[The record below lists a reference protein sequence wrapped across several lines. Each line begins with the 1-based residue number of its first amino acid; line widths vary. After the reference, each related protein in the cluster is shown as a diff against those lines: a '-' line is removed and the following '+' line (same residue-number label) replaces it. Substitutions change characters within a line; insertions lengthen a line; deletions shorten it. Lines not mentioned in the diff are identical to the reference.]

1 MVPGVCDTSPQ
12 IFGYHAKEYTKRTRR
27 PAPKPRNEKAETMR
41 AISNAVLIAGAIL
54 FVGAAYAGC
63 FSDFDCGYGNKCV
76 KASRDINITG
86 VCVTPSDK
94 FGSPRPDYSAP
105 KPEPSKVRGCSF
117 DTDCDIGFSCMKRN
131 GQIYGI
137 CVK

>member
-1 MVPGVCDTSPQ
+1 MNSQRVWSSS
-12 IFGYHAKEYTKRTRR
+12 ARTVV
-27 PAPKPRNEKAETMR
+27 T
-41 AISNAVLIAGAIL
+41 VLTIAGAIL
-54 FVGAAYAGC
+54 CNGPVYAGC
-63 FSDFDCGYGNKCV
+63 NSDFDCGFGNKCV

-86 VCVTPSDK
+86 VCVTPSDQ
-94 FGSPRPDYSAP
+94 FGNSRPDYSAP

-117 DTDCDIGFSCMKRN
+117 DTDCNIGFSCLKRN